1 MFGEV
6 AVRADPRAGGSRR
19 TTLVAGEGAA
29 VGDLVVVRGRARG
42 AAAGEIGV
50 RPSTSDG
57 GAWARPA
64 DGRGASLPEGDVVVI
79 RTRTD
84 TRLLPADPELAELLR
99 ARTAPHGGE
108 PACIEGWR

>member
-1 MFGEV
+1 MFDEV

-50 RPSTSDG
+50 RPSTPM
-57 GAWARPA
+57 AVP
-64 DGRGASLPEGDVVVI
+64 GRGRP
-79 RTRTD
+79 TD
-84 TRLLPADPELAELLR
+84 AER
-99 ARTAPHGGE
+99 RCRKATSS
-108 PACIEGWR
+108 